1 MGALTP
7 EYNRSKI
14 HQHKFALWVGIG
26 SIIMMFGALTS
37 AYIVRRNSGNWF
49 EFKIPDIFLLNTAVI
64 ILSSV
69 TIQLSYRAFV
79 RGAEKQYKGFLIAT
93 FLLGIA
99 FLVLQYK
106 GWQALTAIGATFTA
120 NPSSSFMYVI
130 PGLHAA
136 HVLGGLGALT
146 MAMLH
151 AFILPFKPTPRRKL
165 RFELVVQYWHFV
177 DVLWVYLI
185 VFFMVQS

>member
-1 MGALTP
+1 MGAVTP

-49 EFKIPDIFLLNTAVI
+49 EFKIPDIFFLNTAVI
-64 ILSSV
+64 VLSSI
-69 TIQLSYRAFV
+69 TIHLSYKAFV
-79 RGAEKQYKGFLIAT
+79 KGSEKQYKGFLIAT

-99 FLVLQYK
+99 FLMLQYL

-136 HVLGGLGALT
+136 HVLGGLGALAVA
-146 MAMLH
+146 MAH
-151 AFILPFKPTPRRKL
+151 AFILPYKPTPRRKL

-177 DVLWVYLI
+177 DILWVYLI
-185 VFFMVQS
+185 VFFMLQS

>member
-1 MGALTP
+1 MGAVTP

-49 EFKIPDIFLLNTAVI
+49 EFKIPDIFFLNTAVI
-64 ILSSV
+64 VLSSV
-69 TIQLSYRAFV
+69 TLHLSYRAFV
-79 RGAEKQYKGFLIAT
+79 NGLEKRYKGFLVAT

-99 FLVLQYK
+99 FLILQYQ

-120 NPSSSFMYVI
+120 NPSSSFMFVI
-130 PGLHAA
+130 PGIHAA

-146 MAMLH
+146 VAMTH
-151 AFILPFKPTPRRKL
+151 AFILPYKPTPRRKL

-177 DVLWVYLI
+177 DILWVYLI
-185 VFFMVQS
+185 VFFLLQS

>member
-1 MGALTP
+1 MGAVTP

-49 EFKIPDIFLLNTAVI
+49 EFKIPDIFFLNTAVI
-64 ILSSV
+64 VLSSV
-69 TIQLSYRAFV
+69 TLHLSYRAFV
-79 RGAEKQYKGFLIAT
+79 NGLEKRYKGFLVAT

-99 FLVLQYK
+99 FLLLQYQ

-120 NPSSSFMYVI
+120 NPSSSFMFVI
-130 PGLHAA
+130 PGIHAA

-146 MAMLH
+146 VAMTH
-151 AFILPFKPTPRRKL
+151 AFILPYKPTPRRKL

-177 DVLWVYLI
+177 DILWVYLI
-185 VFFMVQS
+185 VFFLLQS

>member
-1 MGALTP
+1 MDAMTP

-26 SIIMMFGALTS
+26 SIIMMFGAFTS
-37 AYIVRRNSGNWF
+37 AYVVRRASGNWF
-49 EFKIPDIFLLNTAVI
+49 EFKLPDIFFLNTAVI
-64 ILSSV
+64 VLSSI
-69 TIQLSYRAFV
+69 TIHLSYRAFLS
-79 RGAEKQYKGFLIAT
+79 GAEKRYKGLLVTT

-99 FLVLQYK
+99 FVVLQYL
-106 GWQALTAIGATFTA
+106 GWQAMTDIGATFTV
-120 NPSSSFMYVI
+120 NPSSSFIYVI
-130 PGLHAA
+130 SGLHAA
-136 HVLGGLGALT
+136 HVLGGLGAIAVA
-146 MAMLH
+146 MAH
-151 AFILPFKPTPRRKL
+151 AFILPYKPTPRRKL